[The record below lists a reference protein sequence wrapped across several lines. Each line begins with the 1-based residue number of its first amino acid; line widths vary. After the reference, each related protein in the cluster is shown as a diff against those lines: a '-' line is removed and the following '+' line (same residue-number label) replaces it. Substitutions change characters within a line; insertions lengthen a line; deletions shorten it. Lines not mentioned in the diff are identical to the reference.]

1 MSDRLSP
8 IDQALTDKDVDK
20 VALLYRAE
28 RVSEVIEAQLR
39 GRSSEAGDM
48 EPFEL
53 LLAIVAPPPR
63 VAELSLEKAEELVA
77 LGPPFVR
84 ERVCPTCERLFMP
97 TGKSKRGPTVQKYCS
112 ERCRKA
118 ANSRR
123 ESIARRR
130 NPKYA
135 AAKREKNAKK
145 QAANLARG
153 QDWLLEYECP
163 SGHERT
169 AENTFLDQRGHRR
182 CQDCIRSQFGWK
194 PVEKRTPSR
203 RRTRTSERT
212 AGGSVSAAGSSRRN
226 VTSGRSG

>member
-112 ERCRKA
+112 ERCR
-118 ANSRR
+118 
-123 ESIARRR
+123 
-130 NPKYA
+130 YA